1 MNKFILLYIQF
12 ALSLPPIKQK
22 KSMKTM
28 LVNTYW
34 WWHPLQLRQS

>member
-1 MNKFILLYIQF
+1 MNKFILLYIRF
-12 ALSLPPIKQK
+12 ALYLPSIKSK

-28 LVNTYW
+28 FVNTYW